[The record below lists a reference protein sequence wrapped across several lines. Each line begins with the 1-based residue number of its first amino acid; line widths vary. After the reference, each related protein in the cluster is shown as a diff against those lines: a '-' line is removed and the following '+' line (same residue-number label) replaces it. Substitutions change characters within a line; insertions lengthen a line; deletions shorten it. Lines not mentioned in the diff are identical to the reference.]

1 MEFVTI
7 DFETANA
14 YPQSA
19 CSVGLAKMDCEGNVL
34 DTYYSLI
41 KPPRG
46 FDTFFSHNIEI
57 HGIHPRD
64 VAEAPDFAYIWPEI
78 EYFVGSCFLVA
89 HNAPFDMNVLRSLI
103 DFYDIEH
110 PDFKYLC
117 SLQIS
122 RKIWPHLKS
131 HALTYLS
138 EQFCLDYNAHYALDD
153 AVNCGK
159 VFVKACNGK
168 LISLEDL
175 RKFLIVRGI
184 ELKKLYKC

>member
-1 MEFVTI
+1 MNFVTI

-19 CSVGLAKMDCEGNVL
+19 CSVGLARLDEDGNVI

-41 KPPRG
+41 KPPKG
-46 FDTFFSHNIEI
+46 FDSFYSHNIEI
-57 HGIHPRD
+57 HNIHPKD
-64 VAEAPDFAYIWPEI
+64 VCDAPDFGYIWPEI
-78 EYFVGSCFLVA
+78 EYFIGSDFVVA
-89 HNAPFDMNVLRSLI
+89 HNAPFDMGVLRSLI
-103 DFYDIEH
+103 DYYEIPH

-122 RKIWPHLKS
+122 RKIWPHLPS
-131 HALTYLS
+131 HALTALS
-138 EQFCLDYNAHYALDD
+138 AQFNLTYNAHNALDD
-153 AVNCGK
+153 AINCGK

-168 LISLEDL
+168 LLELMDL

-184 ELKKLYKC
+184 ELKKF